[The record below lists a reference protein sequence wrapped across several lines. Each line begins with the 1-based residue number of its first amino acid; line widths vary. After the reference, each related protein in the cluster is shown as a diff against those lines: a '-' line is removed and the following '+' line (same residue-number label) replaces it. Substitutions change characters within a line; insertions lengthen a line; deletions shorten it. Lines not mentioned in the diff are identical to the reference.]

1 MKKVEITKALEIL
14 KKLKEMDVEVTFDN
28 MTLDKTIDLS
38 IEALVMQYDKAD

>member
-14 KKLKEMDVEVTFDN
+14 KKLKEMDVDVTFDN

-38 IEALVMQYDKAD
+38 IEALIMQYDKAD